1 MTVARARAN
10 GAVSVVNA
18 IVTGH
23 AGGSVAVDLHT
34 EAKVTLLEDV
44 PEVEVVIDGKEATGR
59 IVDASVPSPL
69 GGDEGVLA
77 RLCLKAVVA
86 RLGEPEWGG
95 RVETTST
102 IPSSR
107 GLKSSSA
114 AANAVVLAANRA
126 FELYEGRA
134 LSRGECLM
142 AAIEAALDAGV
153 TITGAFDDATASLD
167 GGVVITDNLQRIVL
181 HREAVPE
188 DLRAVIL
195 VPQAKTPTAS
205 VRDLPYGAFAT
216 LALDA
221 HALARKGEWLRAMT
235 LNGLY
240 TAALYGTPPTWSR
253 DALAAGALAA
263 GTSGTGPAFAAIAR
277 EPDAANVAKTMQA
290 VAPAGARVLTVAL
303 TNRRA
308 EVIS

>member
-1 MTVARARAN
+1 MSLARARAN

-23 AGGSVAVDLHT
+23 AGASLAIDLHT

-44 PEVEVVIDGKEATGR
+44 PEVEVLIDGAEAGE
-59 IVDASVPSPL
+59 
-69 GGDEGVLA
+69 EGILA
-77 RLCLKAVVA
+77 RLCVKAVLA

-114 AANAVVLAANRA
+114 AANAVVLATNQAVQ
-126 FELYEGRA
+126 LYDGRA
-134 LSRGECLM
+134 LGRGELLA

-153 TITGAFDDATASLD
+153 TITGAFDDASASMD
-167 GGVVITDNLQRIVL
+167 GGLVVTDNLKRIVL
-181 HREAVPE
+181 HREE
-188 DLRAVIL
+188 LDETMRAVLL
-195 VPQAKTPTAS
+195 VPATKTPTAS
-205 VRDLPYGAFAT
+205 VRDLPYGAFARI
-216 LALDA
+216 ALDA
-221 HALARKGEWLRAMT
+221 HALARKGGWMRAMT

-240 TAALYGTPPTWSR
+240 TAALYGAPASWTR
-253 DALAAGALAA
+253 EALGAGALCA
-263 GTSGTGPAFAAIAR
+263 GLSGTGPAFAALCRA
-277 EPDAANVAKTMQA
+277 EDAPTVEKALRG
-290 VAPAGARVLTVAL
+290 VAPAEARVLVAAL

-308 EVIS
+308 DVIS

>member
-23 AGGSVAVDLHT
+23 AGASLAIDLHT

-44 PEVEVVIDGKEATGR
+44 PEVEVVIDGEEAGE
-59 IVDASVPSPL
+59 
-69 GGDEGVLA
+69 EGILA
-77 RLCLKAVVA
+77 RLCLKAVLA
-86 RLGEPEWGG
+86 RLGEPGWGG

-126 FELYEGRA
+126 FEHYEGRA
-134 LSRGECLM
+134 LPRGELLL

-153 TITGAFDDATASLD
+153 TITGAYDDASASLD
-167 GGVVITDNLQRIVL
+167 GGLVVTDNLRRVVL
-181 HREAVPE
+181 HREALDE
-188 DLRAVIL
+188 SLRAVLL
-195 VPQAKTPTAS
+195 VPASKTPTAS
-205 VRDLPYGAFAT
+205 VRDLPYGAFAQ

-221 HALARKGEWLRAMT
+221 HALARKGEWMRAMT

-240 TAALYGTPPTWSR
+240 TAALYGSHASWSR
-253 DALAAGALAA
+253 EALRAGALCA
-263 GTSGTGPAFAAIAR
+263 GLSGTGPAFAAIAR
-277 EPDAANVAKTMQA
+277 ADDAAGVEKALRG
-290 VAPAGARVLTVAL
+290 VAPEGARVMTANV

-308 EVIS
+308 EVLA